1 MDAQAAP
8 RTAAPDEGARVP
20 VLLLHGAR
28 ASRTM
33 WRPQLEALDR
43 AGRPA
48 LAIDLPGHGRR
59 RDERFDVG
67 SSLDAIDDGVARL
80 GGRALL
86 VGLSLGGYLGIA
98 WTARHP
104 DAAVGL
110 VAAGC
115 STVPDQPVTGAWR
128 SLARLI
134 ARLPDR
140 GAWLNQTMVDRALPP
155 EAGLALAEGGYAL
168 EVMVDLLGAVRALR
182 PLDDLARI
190 RCPVWVVN
198 GRWDH
203 FRTQE
208 RAFVAACPTARLVT
222 IPGATHLVSLV
233 RPVAFSRVVLA
244 AADEV
249 DASAPGPLGQPG
261 ASVPGERRD
270 QARTPPTIPAEF
282 GTTTTSSPSASSTAG
297 RMRRE
302 LPPPR

>member
-1 MDAQAAP
+1 
-8 RTAAPDEGARVP
+8 
-20 VLLLHGAR
+20 
-28 ASRTM
+28 M

-43 AGRPA
+43 AGRRA
-48 LAIDLPGHGRR
+48 LAVDLPGHGLRR
-59 RDERFDVG
+59 GERFGVED
-67 SSLDAIDDGVARL
+67 SFEAIDDAVAEL

-104 DAAVGL
+104 QAAVGL

-128 SLARLI
+128 ALARLI

-140 GAWLNQTMVDRALPP
+140 GAWLNRTMVDRALPP

-168 EVMVDLLGAVRALR
+168 DVMVDLLGAVRGLR
-182 PLDDLARI
+182 PLEDLARI

-222 IPGATHLVSLV
+222 IPRATHLVSLV
-233 RPVAFSRVVLA
+233 RPVAFSRVVLD

-249 DASAPGPLGQPG
+249 DATLRTAAGAGAQPG
-261 ASVPGERRD
+261 ASPAPPGERSD
-270 QARTPPTIPAEF
+270 HARTPPTIPAEF

-297 RMRRE
+297 RIRRA